1 MQITTKLDKAKIQQ
15 HLDHV
20 LNNALTHIV
29 ENLVQYKLN
38 KNLPEV
44 EDYQSMHDWFSFDE
58 EKLGKALEEKVCSLV
73 NFMPRGPF
81 NYNDPFGH
89 NLPGLVAPMNPS
101 WPPQPQPRFQSM
113 APAHGQMPMGD
124 NWFSGRGPMHQ
135 DTSSLQEEGASL
147 FNHASNRNARPLN
160 KYQNHKL
167 EPVTVNIYLKDGYT
181 LNPFIQSSLRNICQ
195 TIDPFASYSLASSEI
210 NGAPISFPFQLLKV
224 TVAKTEGELKKDYY
238 VLVSSI
244 ENTYIVGATEEEV
257 FQKGRVGKGPVQFIF
272 GDSRHE
278 ITI

>member
-15 HLDHV
+15 HLDIV
-20 LNNALTHIV
+20 LSTALTQIV
-29 ENLVQYKLN
+29 ENLAHFKLN
-38 KNLPEV
+38 EKSPETK
-44 EDYQSMHDWFSFDE
+44 EYQPVYDWFSFDE
-58 EKLGKALEEKVCSLV
+58 EKLGKALEEKHYSLIKY
-73 NFMPRGPF
+73 MSHGPL
-81 NYNDPFGH
+81 NRIDPFGH

-124 NWFSGRGPMHQ
+124 NWFSGRGPMQQ
-135 DTSSLQEEGASL
+135 DTPSLQEEEVSL

-167 EPVTVNIYLKDGYT
+167 EPVTVNIYLKDGYK

-238 VLVSSI
+238 VLFSSI

-257 FQKGRVGKGPVQFIF
+257 FQKGGVTKGLVQFIF